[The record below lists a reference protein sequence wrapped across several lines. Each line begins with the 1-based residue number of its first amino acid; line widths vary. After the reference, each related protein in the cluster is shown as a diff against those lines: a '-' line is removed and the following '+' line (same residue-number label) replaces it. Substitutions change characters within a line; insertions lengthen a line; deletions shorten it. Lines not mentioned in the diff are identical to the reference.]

1 MELLSTT
8 LNTVIKINDK
18 IPIDI
23 LKIDNLA
30 INNNL
35 DNVVYAENNSG
46 NVNIRDMESSQHMS
60 SAITKE

>member
-46 NVNIRDMESSQHMS
+46 NVNIRDMDFHCLYPD
-60 SAITKE
+60 

>member
-46 NVNIRDMESSQHMS
+46 NVNIRDMESSQHMA

>member
-35 DNVVYAENNSG
+35 DNVIYAENNSG
-46 NVNIRDMESSQHMS
+46 NVNIRDMESSQHMA